1 MARIASPREDTLRA
15 GDSFHPSACQPRC
28 GLVGVN
34 TRKRLLLENRN
45 NSPLDYEI
53 IPTQL
58 TLRLPIVWIL
68 WEDEAGAKL
77 VVISPLAGAYFTHH
91 SNLGMTDPKPGIDA
105 LGFTL
110 ECAWKFRARKIT
122 RLPRPERFPN
132 KFLTSPN
139 PTAKH
144 AAPYW
149 VQ

>member
-1 MARIASPREDTLRA
+1 
-15 GDSFHPSACQPRC
+15 
-28 GLVGVN
+28 VGVN